1 MHEPLTISGRVKTAS
16 LRTPMCTDGVFDKTP
31 FFFVAWPRNCSR
43 FLRERILLSPS
54 FFFLFPSTNYEFIPI
69 AKWPRRL
76 YFETLFRIPRD
87 ENIYI
92 YIYSKKDRLYYVS
105 WFFKVEQTIYLSVE
119 NQKYSFHYLSL
130 MHLFIDHV
138 KISLALIYVYIYITV
153 NDIFIYIYI

>member
-31 FFFVAWPRNCSR
+31 FFFVAW
-43 FLRERILLSPS
+43 RETVRDFFVKES
-54 FFFLFPSTNYEFIPI
+54 FFLPPLFSFSFHKLWIYSNSEITENYITKLSFEFQ
-69 AKWPRRL
+69 
-76 YFETLFRIPRD
+76 ETR
-87 ENIYI
+87 
-92 YIYSKKDRLYYVS
+92 IYSKKDRLYYVS

-153 NDIFIYIYI
+153 NDIFIYI

>member
-1 MHEPLTISGRVKTAS
+1 MVAWKRPVYVHLCVQMACSTKHPFS
-16 LRTPMCTDGVFDKTP
+16 LSLDRETVRD
-31 FFFVAWPRNCSR
+31 FFVK
-43 FLRERILLSPS
+43 ES
-54 FFFLFPSTNYEFIPI
+54 FFLPPLFSFSFHKLWIYSNSEITENYITKLSFEFQ
-69 AKWPRRL
+69 
-76 YFETLFRIPRD
+76 ETR
-87 ENIYI
+87 IYI

-153 NDIFIYIYI
+153 NDIFIYI